1 MQVAKTKTKYLRALK
16 AAFPHT
22 IPIFAGFWFL
32 GLTYGIYTNASGF
45 SFWYPMLMSLTIFAG
60 SVEFVAVNFRLSK
73 AETFS
78 VKICVG
84 RIDDEGGETF
94 VNEITEQV
102 VRVVSGGFQ
111 SYFYIGHIVGNG
123 LNPGKKPIKA
133 LPVILNGK
141 NLKEDF
147 TI

>member
-1 MQVAKTKTKYLRALK
+1 M
-16 AAFPHT
+16 
-22 IPIFAGFWFL
+22 
-32 GLTYGIYTNASGF
+32 
-45 SFWYPMLMSLTIFAG
+45 
-60 SVEFVAVNFRLSK
+60 E
-73 AETFS
+73 
-78 VKICVG
+78 

-111 SYFYIGHIVGNG
+111 SYFYIGHICRNG
-123 LNPGKKPIKA
+123 MDLGKKIVKTI
-133 LPVILNGK
+133 PVILNSK